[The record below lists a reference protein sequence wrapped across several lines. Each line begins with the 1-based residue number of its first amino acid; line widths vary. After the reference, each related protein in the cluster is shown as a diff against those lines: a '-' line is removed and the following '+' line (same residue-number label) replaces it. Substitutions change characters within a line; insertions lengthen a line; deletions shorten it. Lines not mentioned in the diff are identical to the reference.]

1 MRWPAKPCC
10 VGSPS
15 ACPCPWSWHRRWR
28 RTSGCVPRSTRT
40 SWTSLPPAWTRSR
53 TPSTA
58 SWSTTGHRRSS
69 PVTPTRPVTRP
80 WTRRR
85 RDMEPYTI
93 VIPATGEWLN
103 ANRRRNMHWSK
114 DRELTGLWRT
124 AAGWAAKASDVPAL
138 GPTRVVAQLRVVARR
153 RSRIDPANYAPTAK
167 ACVDGLV
174 DAGIWPDDSAD
185 WVEGPD
191 MRLGETA
198 AKPADEALVLLL
210 YGQPCCDGAHT
221 RHGHREAA

>member
-1 MRWPAKPCC
+1 
-10 VGSPS
+10 
-15 ACPCPWSWHRRWR
+15 
-28 RTSGCVPRSTRT
+28 
-40 SWTSLPPAWTRSR
+40 
-53 TPSTA
+53 
-58 SWSTTGHRRSS
+58 
-69 PVTPTRPVTRP
+69 
-80 WTRRR
+80 
-85 RDMEPYTI
+85 MEPYTI

-103 ANRRRNMHWSK
+103 TNRRRTMHWTK
-114 DRELTGLWRT
+114 DRYLTALWRE

-210 YGQPCCDGAHT
+210 YGRPCCDGAHT

>member
-1 MRWPAKPCC
+1 
-10 VGSPS
+10 
-15 ACPCPWSWHRRWR
+15 
-28 RTSGCVPRSTRT
+28 
-40 SWTSLPPAWTRSR
+40 
-53 TPSTA
+53 
-58 SWSTTGHRRSS
+58 
-69 PVTPTRPVTRP
+69 
-80 WTRRR
+80 
-85 RDMEPYTI
+85 MEPYTI
-93 VIPATGEWLN
+93 TVPATGDWLN
-103 ANRRRNMHWSK
+103 ANRRRNMHWTK
-114 DRELTGLWRT
+114 DRYLTALWRE